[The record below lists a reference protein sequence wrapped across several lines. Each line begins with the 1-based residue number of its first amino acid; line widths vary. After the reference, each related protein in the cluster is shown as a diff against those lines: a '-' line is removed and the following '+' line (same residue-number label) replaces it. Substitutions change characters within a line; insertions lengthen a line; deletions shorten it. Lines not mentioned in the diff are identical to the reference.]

1 VASRYGKYSRRI
13 ADGNYEFLA
22 SATAR
27 AELSARV
34 RSSLVVRSFANDE
47 VRISWRYT
55 SGSYKRGAD
64 GRFVSDAQ
72 GAENAALVH
81 NGKPQL
87 LTSAFENPS
96 PRIKSRLLSR
106 YGAHTLREGCAVLE
120 QRYGMEVAFV
130 TLTLPGSTRES
141 MDTFARHSSDIWNA
155 FMQRLRT
162 FRHAEVE
169 NPNRRESREW
179 GRSQYRNIAGLEFGD
194 RKLDVVDIDYCGVWE
209 YQTRGALHLHIAIGL
224 PDPFFYEWLH
234 DNHQRLWVQVL
245 ETYSKKT
252 GVDLFAS
259 ADGYTWRDTPN
270 VTRTECAKV
279 YKSVGRYISKYVSK
293 DASRKVE
300 VEYEPPHRWW
310 FCSAS
315 LKAALLAQRLRVE
328 RFYSPLQ
335 DMHLIVGQLEDFAL
349 HLAKN
354 DFVSRNPFS
363 DEVCGRVMFFEKG
376 QKDFVFE
383 VLKDMVENVCVCR
396 EPGLWD
402 VPDIPERP
410 KVWRLQPPDEHGELV
425 WGWGAADRAC

>member
-1 VASRYGKYSRRI
+1 
-13 ADGNYEFLA
+13 
-22 SATAR
+22 
-27 AELSARV
+27 V

-55 SGSYKRGAD
+55 NGSYKRGTD

-72 GAENAALVH
+72 EAEDAALVH

-87 LTSAFENPS
+87 LTSEFENPS
-96 PRIKSRLLSR
+96 ARIKSRLLSR

-120 QRYGMEVAFV
+120 QRYGMEVAFM

-162 FRHAEVE
+162 FRHGE
-169 NPNRRESREW
+169 
-179 GRSQYRNIAGLEFGD
+179 AG
-194 RKLDVVDIDYCGVWE
+194 RKLDVVERTQNKYEGAAIDYCGVWE
-209 YQTRGALHLHIAIGL
+209 YQSRGALHLHIAIGL

-349 HLAKN
+349 PLAEN

-363 DEVCGRVMFFEKG
+363 DQVCGRVMFFEKG
-376 QKDFVFE
+376 RNDFVFE
-383 VLKDMVENVCVCR
+383 VLKGIVESMCVCR
-396 EPGLWD
+396 EPCSWD
-402 VPDIPERP
+402 EPDIPELP
-410 KVWRLQPPDEHGELV
+410 KVWRLQPPDEHGEVV
-425 WGWGAADRAC
+425 WGWGIANPAG